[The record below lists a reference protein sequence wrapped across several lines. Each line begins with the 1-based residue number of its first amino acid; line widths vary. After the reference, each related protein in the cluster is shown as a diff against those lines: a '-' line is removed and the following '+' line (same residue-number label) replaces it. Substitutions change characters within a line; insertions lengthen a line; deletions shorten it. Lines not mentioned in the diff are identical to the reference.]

1 MMTGAAA
8 GERLHGVLITYRR
21 PADLAAML
29 AALAGQT
36 HRLATLIV
44 VDNDPGPETRALVE
58 AATDAAGE
66 VRYVAAA
73 ENLGPAGG
81 LALGMDRALRTA
93 ADGDWLVALDDDNP
107 PQWTGAF
114 RDLADFGR
122 RMRARQPRVGCVGI
136 VGGMYDLDTGMGG
149 RLPDA
154 RLSGPIEVAYISGGG
169 LPFFAAEAVR
179 AVGVPDPRLF
189 FGFEELEYGLRL
201 DAAGW
206 PVIAS
211 GDLWLRSRGCAGRL
225 GLTGG
230 PSRSLEPLSWRRYY
244 SLRNMMWILREHG
257 RPVVAARLGLRATV
271 LKPLYNLPRQP
282 RLALAH
288 AAVGA
293 RAMRDSFTGRL
304 GRTID
309 PDRTPYDAAM
319 RR

>member
-1 MMTGAAA
+1 MTSPAI

-21 PADLAAML
+21 PADLATIL

-36 HRLATLIV
+36 RRLATLVV

-66 VRYVAAA
+66 VCYVAAP

-93 ADGDWLVALDDDNP
+93 VDGDWLVTLDDDNP

-114 RDLADFGR
+114 ADLAEFGR
-122 RMRARQPRVGCVGI
+122 RMRARQSRVGCVGI
-136 VGGMYDLDTGMGG
+136 VGGMHDLDRGMGG
-149 RLPDA
+149 RLPDD

-189 FGFEELEYGLRL
+189 FGFDDLEYGLRL
-201 DAAGW
+201 GAAGW

-211 GDLWLRSRGCAGRL
+211 GDLWLRSRQCAGRL
-225 GLTGG
+225 GVAGG
-230 PSRSLEPLSWRRYY
+230 PSRSLQPLSWRRYY

-257 RPVVAARLGLRATV
+257 RPVVAARVGLRATV
-271 LKPLYNLPRQP
+271 VKPLYNLPRQP

-304 GRTID
+304 GRTIE
-309 PDRTPYDAAM
+309 P
-319 RR
+319 